1 MCCFDGLKPMLAF
14 CREDDA
20 MTVSTADI
28 VHANNGG
35 PLYWRPSFGRLAARI
50 LVYGVPTL
58 LILMPLLSF
67 LTYSFLEM
75 KDNQVTGQLTLS
87 NYAAFFQSGSYLYVF
102 FGTVK
107 LAFVVAAVALI
118 LGYIISYLIWRLEG
132 SVRYLLLLLSALPLV
147 MNYVV
152 KIYAMRSILGFNGFL
167 NSFLLAAGI
176 IDAPSKLFIFN
187 QTAVMLTMAVIY
199 LPFGILPI
207 FLALER
213 IPQSLLSAAADLG
226 AKPGQIFLSVVLP
239 LSLPGSIAGA
249 LFVMVIALGDYL
261 TPQMVGG
268 SEGFTFGRAIW
279 SQFGMAFNWPFGAAL
294 AVVLLVTVVTL
305 ISVASLILRNARV
318 K

>member
-1 MCCFDGLKPMLAF
+1 MAATTL
-14 CREDDA
+14 
-20 MTVSTADI
+20 STGI
-28 VHANNGG
+28 VEAPRTTHPRL
-35 PLYWRPSFGRLAARI
+35 PLGSIIARL

-58 LILMPLLSF
+58 IILVPLVSF
-67 LTYSFLEM
+67 LAYSFLEQ
-75 KDNQVTGQLTLS
+75 DNGKLTGSLTFA
-87 NYAAFFQSGSYLYVF
+87 NYAAFFTSSSYLYVF
-102 FGTVK
+102 FGTLK
-107 LAFVVAAVALI
+107 LAFVVALVALVF
-118 LGYIISYLIWRLEG
+118 GYIISYLIWRLEG
-132 SVRYLLLLLSALPLV
+132 SARYLLLLLSALPLV

-167 NSFLLAAGI
+167 NSLLLSLGI
-176 IDAPSKLFIFN
+176 IDVPSKLFIFN
-187 QTAVMLTMAVIY
+187 QTAVMLAMAVIY

-213 IPQSLLSAAADLG
+213 IPQSLIAAAADLG
-226 AKPGQIFLSVVLP
+226 AKPGQIFLTVVLP

-268 SEGFTFGRAIW
+268 SEGFTFGRAVW

-294 AVVLLVTVVTL
+294 AVMLLVAVVAL
-305 ISVASLILRNARV
+305 IALASLISRSGRV

>member
-1 MCCFDGLKPMLAF
+1 M
-14 CREDDA
+14 
-20 MTVSTADI
+20 MTVVPVDLTDASVGPPRWLPSPGQII
-28 VHANNGG
+28 V
-35 PLYWRPSFGRLAARI
+35 RL
-50 LVYGVPTL
+50 LVYGVPTVM
-58 LILMPLLSF
+58 ILVPLVSF
-67 LTYSFLEM
+67 LAYSFLEL
-75 KDNQVTGQLTLS
+75 KDNSLTGHLTLA

-107 LAFVVAAVALI
+107 LAFVVAAVALF
-118 LGYIISYLIWRLEG
+118 LGYIISYLIWRLDG
-132 SVRYLLLLLSALPLV
+132 STRYLLLLLSALPLV

-167 NSFLLAAGI
+167 NSFLMASGI

-187 QTAVMLTMAVIY
+187 QTAVMLAMAVIY

-226 AKPGQIFLSVVLP
+226 AKPGQIFLTVILP

-294 AVVLLVTVVTL
+294 AVVLLVTVIAL
-305 ISVASLILRNARV
+305 IGLASLIAR
-318 K
+318 KARLG